1 LKPLSLIQTGSNY
14 HKVPRNQFT
23 LKKQSHWRAK
33 PGRYKGK
40 KKMPKPKEL
49 ENKEVFPGEKLAV
62 IEEYNDGRGTYQEDG
77 EVRSSEIGVTG
88 YNEAHRALIVNKKT
102 PEIIVP
108 EEGMEIIA
116 EVGSVARKDARI
128 DIFGLN
134 GTLIHPTYSG
144 VIHIS
149 DMSQDYL
156 KNIDMA
162 VKSGDIVKGKLVNT
176 KNRLNQSSLRG
187 QEYGVI
193 YAFCSRCGGLLEK
206 KEGKLICEDCG
217 RMERRKTAKTYGEE
231 KLV

>member
-1 LKPLSLIQTGSNY
+1 
-14 HKVPRNQFT
+14 
-23 LKKQSHWRAK
+23 
-33 PGRYKGK
+33 
-40 KKMPKPKEL
+40 MPKAKEL

-62 IEEYNDGRGTYQEDG
+62 IEEYNDGDGTYQEDG
-77 EVRSSEIGVTG
+77 DVRSSEIGVTG
-88 YNEAHRALIVNKKT
+88 YNETHRALIVKKKT
-102 PEIIVP
+102 PQILVP
-108 EEGMEIIA
+108 EEGMEIVA

-128 DIFGLN
+128 DIFALN
-134 GTLIHPTYSG
+134 GVLIHPTYSG

-162 VKSGDIVKGKLVNT
+162 VRSGDIVKGKLVNT

-193 YAFCSRCGGLLEK
+193 YGFCSRCGGLLEK